1 MDNRRKVYIIDGIEN
16 NTYVR
21 KGVYSS
27 YFKASS
33 ALYKL
38 LEDVRKNGG
47 HYSKIF
53 SASDRKT
60 HYLVYDQTN
69 TVVKK
74 DYYIS
79 TERLF

>member
-1 MDNRRKVYIIDGIEN
+1 MDNRRKVFIIDGIEN
-16 NTYVR
+16 NAYIR

-27 YFKASS
+27 YYKASS

-38 LEDVRKNGG
+38 IENAKKNGE
-47 HYSKIF
+47 HYTKIY
-53 SASDRKT
+53 SASDCKN
-60 HYLVYDQTN
+60 HFLIYDQTN

-79 TERLF
+79 VEKVF

>member
-33 ALYKL
+33 ALQKL
-38 LEDVRKNGG
+38 LEDARKNGE
-47 HYSKIF
+47 HFTKTF
-53 SASDRKT
+53 SASDRKS
-60 HYLVYDQTN
+60 HLLIYDKSN
-69 TVVKK
+69 IVLKK

-79 TERLF
+79 VERVF